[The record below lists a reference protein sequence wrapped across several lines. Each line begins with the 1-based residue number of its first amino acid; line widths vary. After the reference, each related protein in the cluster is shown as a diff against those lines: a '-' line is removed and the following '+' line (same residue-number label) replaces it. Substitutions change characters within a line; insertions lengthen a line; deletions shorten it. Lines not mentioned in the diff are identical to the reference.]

1 MKAIFLSG
9 SEGSLKNVYNP
20 ALREKMARELEFAD
34 PMTRFSEE
42 DFARRAEELAQVDF
56 IFSTWGMPH
65 LSRETIRE
73 KLPNVKA
80 VFYGAGSVQGFAREF
95 LAENRTVVSAW
106 AANAVPVAEFTVSEI
121 LLASKGFF
129 QRSQIGSAQEW
140 ENRGFGG
147 SFSGNYHTKVG
158 IIGAGM
164 VGKAVIGL
172 LKNYVLD
179 VLVFDPFLPDDAA
192 QRLGVQKTD
201 LETIFRE
208 CDVISNHLANNPQTV
223 GMLHYALF
231 SLMKKNACFINTGRG
246 AQVVEAD
253 LVRAM
258 REEPA
263 RFALLDVTNPEP
275 PLPGSELYRTPN
287 ILLSPHIAG
296 SLGREVERMGEYM
309 FEEYRRFVS
318 GEPLRYAVTMQML
331 ATMA

>member
-20 ALREKMARELEFAD
+20 ALREKMARELSFAD
-34 PMTRFSEE
+34 PMTRYSEE
-42 DFARRAEELAQVDF
+42 DFARRAEELSQVDF

-65 LSRETIRE
+65 LSREIIRE
-73 KLPNVKA
+73 KLTNVKA

-95 LAENRTVVSAW
+95 LEENRTVVSAW

-140 ENRGFGG
+140 ESRGSGG
-147 SFSGNYHTKVG
+147 SFPGNYHTKVG

-263 RFALLDVTNPEP
+263 RFALLDVTSPEP